1 MKDVLSRIERLN
13 SFDIDT
19 ERDAYLESLLQSEI
33 ISVIKEN
40 SMIVPVSMNERT
52 MLVVLKN
59 DKGELLEV
67 DAVHITNLIYLFYLL
82 Y

>member
-1 MKDVLSRIERLN
+1 MN